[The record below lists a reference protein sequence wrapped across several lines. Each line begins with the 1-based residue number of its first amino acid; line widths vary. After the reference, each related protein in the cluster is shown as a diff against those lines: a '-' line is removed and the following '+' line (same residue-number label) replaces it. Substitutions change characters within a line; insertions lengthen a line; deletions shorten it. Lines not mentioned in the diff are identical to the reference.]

1 MGSTVS
7 TNKLAAAFKIT
18 SGKTMYVLFEETY
31 ESNCYPRTPRW
42 SCVLLGEIANI
53 MRGIFRAAGS
63 CEGGMLQGAG
73 GRRISPEGYI
83 QGWLKELANPVSFKD
98 QIIELAIGEN
108 LYATV
113 PKSEFDIT
121 KARMTANGFEAE
133 AAKLENGEKLSVS
146 LHEHGELL
154 ASIYDGTIGAWR
166 IIESYNAPIYGLRN
180 AELGYT
186 PQKAKSFAIETH
198 ECMRLFKHRE
208 DVAVKDQNGDWR
220 NRGWAYSIIGNF
232 VRDLWQAEL
241 SEPGSYRA
249 RIKNLRNAI
258 ETAPIMPTDAVAVI
272 DTTVKLGHWTQETL
286 TRVVN
291 ENPHT
296 IVGHEIHVA
305 VPQDPDLAYR
315 VCALHEDCTKFVCI
329 PLAAVESAPA
339 PAPAPAAEAPTLQL
353 DLLAG

>member
-7 TNKLAAAFKIT
+7 TNKLAAAFKTT

-31 ESNCYPRTPRW
+31 ESNCYPRTPHW
-42 SCVLLGEIANI
+42 GCLMIGEIANT
-53 MRGIFRAAGS
+53 MRGIFRSASS
-63 CEGGMLQGAG
+63 CEGGMLQGSG
-73 GRRISPEGYI
+73 GRRITPEGYL
-83 QGWLKELANPVSFKD
+83 QGWLKELANPVMLRD
-98 QIIELAIGEN
+98 QTFELAVGDS
-108 LYATV
+108 LYSTV
-113 PKSEFDIT
+113 PKSDFEKI
-121 KARMTANGFEAE
+121 KERMTANGFETE
-133 AAKLENGEKLSVS
+133 AAQLENGEKLTVS
-146 LHEHGELL
+146 LYEHGELL
-154 ASIYDGTIGAWR
+154 ASIYDGNVGAWR
-166 IIESYNAPIYGLRN
+166 IIQGFHSPVYGLRN
-180 AELGYT
+180 HELGYA
-186 PQKAKSFAIETH
+186 PAKAKTFELETH

-220 NRGWAYSIIGNF
+220 NRGWASSIIECF
-232 VRDLWQAEL
+232 VSELWQTEL

-272 DTTVKLGHWTQETL
+272 DTTVKLESSTQETL

-305 VPQDPDLAYR
+305 VPQDPALAHR
-315 VCALHEDCTKFVCI
+315 VCCLHGDCTKFVCI
-329 PLAAVESAPA
+329 PLAAEEP
-339 PAPAPAAEAPTLQL
+339 AEAPTLQL